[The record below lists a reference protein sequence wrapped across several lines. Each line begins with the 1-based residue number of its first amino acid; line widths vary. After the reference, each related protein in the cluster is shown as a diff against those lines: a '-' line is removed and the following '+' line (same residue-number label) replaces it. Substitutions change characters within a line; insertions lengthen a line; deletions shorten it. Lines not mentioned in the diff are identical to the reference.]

1 MQLNPSEISEL
12 IRAKIQNLVTTTEVR
27 TQGTVVSVTDG
38 IVRVHGLSDA
48 MQGEMLEFPKNTFG
62 LALNLERDS
71 VGAVVLGAYEHITE
85 GDTVKCTGRILEV
98 PVGEE
103 LIGRVVNSLGQPI
116 DGKGPIATKETSP
129 IEKIAPGVIWRKS
142 VSQPVQTGLKAID
155 SMVPIGRGQ
164 RELIIG
170 DRQTGKTAVAIDT
183 IINQKGKDLICIY
196 CAIGQKASSIVNV
209 VRKLEEHGAMDFT
222 SVVAAS
228 ASESAAMQYI
238 APYSGCTMGEY
249 FRDRGKDALIIY
261 DDLTKQAWAY
271 RQVSLLLRR
280 PPGREA
286 YPGDVFYLHS
296 RLLERAARVN
306 EEYVERETKGS
317 VKGKTGSLTA
327 LPIIETQAGDVT
339 AFVPTNVISITDGQI
354 FLETDLFNAGIRPAI
369 NAGISVSRVGGA
381 AQTKVIKKLGG
392 GVRLA
397 LAQYRELAAFAQF
410 ASDLD
415 EATRKQLERG
425 RMVTELMKQPQY
437 SPLSVAEMALAL
449 FAVNRGYLDDVE
461 VSQALAFDSAL
472 RTHVKQNHQTLM
484 DRIQTTNDL
493 DAEGEKELA
502 AAIEKF
508 KKNEGY
514 TMVKEAAA
522 KTSRTEADAEA
533 AAGSTKGKVQA
544 DDEAGAKPTKE
555 KVAADGEAKSAK
567 SKKSA

>member
-12 IRAKIQNLVTTTEVR
+12 IKSRIQNLAGTNEAR
-27 TQGTVVSVTDG
+27 TQGTVISVTDG
-38 IVRVHGLSDA
+38 ICRIHGLADV

-71 VGAVVLGAYEHITE
+71 VGAVILGEYEHISE
-85 GDTVKCTGRILEV
+85 GDTVKTTGRILEV
-98 PVGEE
+98 PVGPE

-116 DGKGPIATKETSP
+116 DGKGPVNAKMTDV
-129 IEKIAPGVIWRKS
+129 IEKVAPGVIARKS
-142 VSQPVQTGLKAID
+142 VSQPVQTGLKSID
-155 SMVPIGRGQ
+155 SMVPVGRGQ

-170 DRQTGKTAVAIDT
+170 DRQTGKTAVALDT

-196 CAIGQKASSIVNV
+196 VAIGQKASSIKNV
-209 VRKLEEHGAMDFT
+209 VRKLEEHGAMDYT
-222 SVVAAS
+222 IVVAAS
-228 ASESAAMQYI
+228 ASESAAMQFI

-249 FRDRGKDALIIY
+249 FRDRGQDALIIY

-306 EEYVERETKGS
+306 EEYVEKFTKGE

-327 LPIIETQAGDVT
+327 LPVIETQAGDVT

-381 AQTKVIKKLGG
+381 AQTKIIKKLGG

-425 RMVTELMKQPQY
+425 RLVTELMKQPQY
-437 SPLSVAEMALAL
+437 EPLQVWEMALTL
-449 FAVNRGYLDDVE
+449 FAVNGGYLDDVD
-461 VSQALAFDSAL
+461 VKKALVAERSMRDYVKAKYGDLVQRIEDSKDLSKDDEEKLNAAI
-472 RTHVKQNHQTLM
+472 RDWKQN
-484 DRIQTTNDL
+484 
-493 DAEGEKELA
+493 
-502 AAIEKF
+502 
-508 KKNEGY
+508 
-514 TMVKEAAA
+514 
-522 KTSRTEADAEA
+522 
-533 AAGSTKGKVQA
+533 GSY
-544 DDEAGAKPTKE
+544 
-555 KVAADGEAKSAK
+555 
-567 SKKSA
+567 